1 MSRIIAVHESTTLA
15 LGNQHL
21 LSFFFYFFKL
31 AQSLIKDN
39 YTTAIWNVYQE
50 ICRRKNKKCKF
61 FLFSDMLYWLKLRQ
75 RYCDLALQSLF
86 VEFWQGNNNGR
97 EVSLSIWIQSYT

>member
-1 MSRIIAVHESTTLA
+1 MSRIIAVHESTTLV

-21 LSFFFYFFKL
+21 LYFFFFILKL

-50 ICRRKNKKCKF
+50 FCRRKNKKYNF
-61 FLFSDMLYWLKLRQ
+61 FLYSDMQY
-75 RYCDLALQSLF
+75 
-86 VEFWQGNNNGR
+86 
-97 EVSLSIWIQSYT
+97 